1 MMVRRRVTH
10 GAEVHECSLLCAVA
24 ESWRN
29 GAATMKQFA
38 CGDVVPGCD
47 ARWVC
52 DTDDEILAQ
61 VAVHGRDVHG
71 LDDIPPE
78 LVDEVRS
85 RISSA

>member
-1 MMVRRRVTH
+1 
-10 GAEVHECSLLCAVA
+10 
-24 ESWRN
+24 
-29 GAATMKQFA
+29 MKQFA

>member
-1 MMVRRRVTH
+1 
-10 GAEVHECSLLCAVA
+10 
-24 ESWRN
+24 
-29 GAATMKQFA
+29 MKQFA

-61 VAVHGRDVHG
+61 VAVHAREVHG